1 MGKVVV
7 GGGMRRL
14 RACNLSQ
21 SLRLEPDILAMLAVG
36 EALCSEGPETCK
48 LEPA

>member
-7 GGGMRRL
+7 WGGTVARS
-14 RACNLSQ
+14 CNLSQ